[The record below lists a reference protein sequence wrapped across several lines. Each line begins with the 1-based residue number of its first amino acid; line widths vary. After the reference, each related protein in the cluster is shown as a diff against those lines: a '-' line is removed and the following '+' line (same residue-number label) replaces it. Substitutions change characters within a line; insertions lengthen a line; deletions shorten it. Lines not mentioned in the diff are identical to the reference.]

1 MPTDS
6 QPRQAAV
13 HATEVAVV
21 AGLFLFACLDFSLVS
36 GGEHS
41 AASRTVGV
49 LVFALLTACYLGLG
63 VEPVRRQL
71 HRAVSRGIHRR
82 AAGPVLLLAAI
93 ALNAVVSR
101 APLLSDVVP
110 YALYLLL
117 PLALLT
123 EKHDPAEQRPV
134 RQLAVAVLLWLP
146 LTFGLPKLRLDG
158 TYDATHLVGVVAG
171 LYFFLVLE
179 PLEGIGYTFL
189 LRRRDWGAAGTAFVA
204 FVAVA
209 APIGLLSGFLAWHP
223 DLTPGNLVV
232 SPLHIYLA
240 IAVPEELL
248 FRGIIQNVCVR
259 WTGTRRGL
267 IISSCV
273 FGLAHLPDFRYVLLA
288 TMAGVAYGWVYSR
301 TEKITASAVA
311 HAAVDWTWRVAF
323 RR

>member
-6 QPRQAAV
+6 QQRQAAV
-13 HATEVAVV
+13 QASEIAVV
-21 AGLFLFACLDFSLVS
+21 AALFLFACLDFSLVS

-41 AASRTVGV
+41 AASRTVAV
-49 LVFALLTACYLGLG
+49 IVFTLLTACYLGLSF
-63 VEPVRRQL
+63 EPVQQRLQ
-71 HRAVSRGIHRR
+71 RAVSRGIYRR
-82 AAGPVLLLAAI
+82 AAGPALLLAAI

-101 APLLSDVVP
+101 APLLSEVVP
-110 YALYLLL
+110 YAVYLFL
-117 PLALLT
+117 PVGLLT
-123 EKHDPAEQRPV
+123 EKHDPATQRPI

-179 PLEGIGYTFL
+179 PLEGIGYTFR
-189 LRRRDWGAAGTAFVA
+189 LRRRDWSSAATAFAA

-209 APIGLLSGFLAWHP
+209 APIGLLTGFLAWSP
-223 DLTPGNLVV
+223 RPTADNLVM

-240 IAVPEELL
+240 IAMPEELL

-259 WTGTRRGL
+259 WIGMRRGL
-267 IISSCV
+267 IVSAFV

-288 TMAGVAYGWVYSR
+288 TMAGVAYGWVYWR
-301 TEKITASAVA
+301 TERITASAVA